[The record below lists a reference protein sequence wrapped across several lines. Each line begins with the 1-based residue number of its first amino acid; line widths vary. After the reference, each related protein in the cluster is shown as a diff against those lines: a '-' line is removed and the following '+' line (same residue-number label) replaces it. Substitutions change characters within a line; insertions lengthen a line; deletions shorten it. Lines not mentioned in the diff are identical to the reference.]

1 MIVDVI
7 VAVIAPVIVAALV
20 NGNDAVV
27 VIDAGQARNLRRCGP
42 ISLACGT
49 SRSSMSISAPSS
61 SSRWLTASLDNYPGA
76 TRAWPISYDGP
87 GSRFR
92 RTSPKAAAYY
102 AGGQGEALYDRQRV
116 SDGMCF
122 APRRHEDR

>member
-87 GSRFR
+87 AVDSAEHR
-92 RTSPKAAAYY
+92 RRLRPYY